1 MSLLLSYFST
11 RRMALLP
18 PLFLAMFVLVFLLYG
33 LPLYAVGYACALCA
47 PVYLAALAVSFA
59 RFSRRHRTLA
69 TLLSCADLCA
79 GHLPEPQGALEAD
92 YQALIRELTRLHE
105 SLLGQTQARYDERIA
120 YYTL

>member
-18 PLFLAMFVLVFLLYG
+18 PLVLAVFALVFLLYG

-47 PVYLAALAVSFA
+47 PVYIAALAVSLA
-59 RFSRRHRTLA
+59 RYARRHHTLA

-79 GHLPEPQGALEAD
+79 VHLPVPRDALEAD
-92 YQALIRELTRLHE
+92 HA
-105 SLLGQTQARYDERIA
+105 
-120 YYTL
+120 